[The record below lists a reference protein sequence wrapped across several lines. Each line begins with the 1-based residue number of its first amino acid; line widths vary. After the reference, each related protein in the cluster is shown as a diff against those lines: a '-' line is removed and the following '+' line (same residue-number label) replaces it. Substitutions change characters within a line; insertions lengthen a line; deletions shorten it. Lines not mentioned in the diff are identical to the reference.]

1 MRRTLFY
8 NRYTKTTE
16 EEKVVGRGWLRFA
29 YTTVIGKLGVALLI
43 KRKIFSI
50 ILGKLASSSFSKK
63 KIVPFIEKYGIKK
76 DSFEKKIDEFTSF
89 NDFFSRKLKP
99 TSRPIS
105 PKANTISAPS
115 DGRYLA
121 FENIS
126 NLSPFFIKGEQFTVD
141 ELIADENK
149 AAKFASGSMLISRL
163 CVTDYHRFHFPI
175 ACVPDKTF
183 LINGDYLSVHPIAMK
198 GDVSIFLQNKRMS
211 TILHSKACGD
221 ILMIEI
227 GSTGVG
233 TIQQTFTPEK
243 EVLKGDEKGY
253 FEFGGSTV
261 ILIFENGRVRFSEDL
276 LENTS
281 NGLET
286 YVLMGDEV
294 ASII

>member
-1 MRRTLFY
+1 
-8 NRYTKTTE
+8 
-16 EEKVVGRGWLRFA
+16 
-29 YTTVIGKLGVALLI
+29 
-43 KRKIFSI
+43 
-50 ILGKLASSSFSKK
+50 
-63 KIVPFIEKYGIKK
+63 
-76 DSFEKKIDEFTSF
+76 
-89 NDFFSRKLKP
+89 
-99 TSRPIS
+99 
-105 PKANTISAPS
+105 
-115 DGRYLA
+115 
-121 FENIS
+121 
-126 NLSPFFIKGEQFTVD
+126 
-141 ELIADENK
+141 
-149 AAKFASGSMLISRL
+149 
-163 CVTDYHRFHFPI
+163 
-175 ACVPDKTF
+175 
-183 LINGDYLSVHPIAMK
+183 MK
-198 GDVSIFLQNKRMS
+198 GDVSVFLQNKRMS

>member
-163 CVTDYHRFHFPI
+163 CVTDY
-175 ACVPDKTF
+175 
-183 LINGDYLSVHPIAMK
+183 LSVHPIAMK
-198 GDVSIFLQNKRMS
+198 GDISVFLQNKRMS

-221 ILMIEI
+221 ILMIEV